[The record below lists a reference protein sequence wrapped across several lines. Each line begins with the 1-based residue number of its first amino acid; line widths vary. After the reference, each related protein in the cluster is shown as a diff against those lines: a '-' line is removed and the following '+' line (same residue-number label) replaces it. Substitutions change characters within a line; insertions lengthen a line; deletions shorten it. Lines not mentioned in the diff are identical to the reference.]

1 MIAKYMI
8 IPEDGDFT
16 VLSSIFICY
25 VGSTAIEQDMLRSLR
40 EWCADKGYFFSIVN
54 SSSQEF
60 IVKSAESFGIQI
72 DCLDI
77 QMMDIKDFFMRFQ
90 PSFKVCQTKSRMH
103 IT

>member
-40 EWCADKGYFFSIVN
+40 SWCIDMGYFFSIVN
-54 SSSQEF
+54 SASQDF
-60 IVKSAESFGIQI
+60 IVKSAESFGVQI

-77 QMMDIKDFFMRFQ
+77 QMIGIKDFFMRFQ
-90 PSFKVCQTKSRMH
+90 PPFKVVKQKAVC
-103 IT
+103 I